1 MCVPAKEVSV
11 FESPIVLVRSRY
23 EFNSVLVLF
32 ISLKQYA
39 VGRCMYYTY
48 IYMCVCVCVCVRA
61 CVCECVLCFYGK
73 NLARL
78 KLRKFQILIVICMKC
93 ENRSGVLQ

>member
-1 MCVPAKEVSV
+1 MFVPAKEVSV

-23 EFNSVLVLF
+23 EFHCMLVLF
-32 ISLKQYA
+32 ISLKQSA
-39 VGRCMYYTY
+39 VERCMYYIY
-48 IYMCVCVCVCVRA
+48 IYICVCVCVCM
-61 CVCECVLCFYGK
+61 LCFYGK